1 MVLLAMW
8 GFGPEIQMWMEI
20 EFVKNSG
27 SSNFMRVHPDP
38 PIRVGKHCGRAKELH
53 CRGEYILYWLAKIF
67 CNKQKYIS
75 TGQRYCSGGKNIG
88 GEEKLHLQNGTYPW
102 PELQLI

>member
-53 CRGEYILYWLAKIF
+53 CRGEYILFWLAKIF
-67 CNKQKYIS
+67 CNRQKYFQQAKDIVAEAKILEAK
-75 TGQRYCSGGKNIG
+75 KNCICKTEPIHG
-88 GEEKLHLQNGTYPW
+88 LSSN
-102 PELQLI
+102 

>member
-53 CRGEYILYWLAKIF
+53 CRGEYILCWLAKIF
-67 CNKQKYIS
+67 CNRQKYFQQAKDIVAEAKILEAK
-75 TGQRYCSGGKNIG
+75 KNCICKTEPIHG
-88 GEEKLHLQNGTYPW
+88 LSSN
-102 PELQLI
+102 